1 MNNTLKDGLSFEVA
15 HPQSTEK
22 PTPNDRLAKLLAGRT
37 RVRLE
42 TDENGYAVVD
52 KEKHLRLYEWVVK
65 G

>member
-1 MNNTLKDGLSFEVA
+1 MNNTSLVQARVDNSLKEDL
-15 HPQSTEK
+15 PL
-22 PTPNDRLAKLLAGRT
+22 TPNDRLAKLLAGRP

-52 KEKHLRLYEWVVK
+52 KEKHSRLYEWAVK